1 LFLLCSERDSSTTR
15 ITNGIVGN
23 DFMPDRLF
31 FAAIPNADTAA
42 RICRL
47 AEVLKRARKFEGK
60 IITPDRL
67 HVTLFSLDR
76 SRGLREHIV
85 RTACEAA
92 AEVRM
97 KPFEVSFDRTSS
109 FRGKPGNHPFVL
121 LGDNGL
127 SRLMSFRRTLGAA
140 MMRNGLR
147 RRANADFTPHVT
159 LLYDIRNVEEQPI
172 EPILWTVR
180 ELVLIHSMRGHAHL
194 ARWPLR
200 G

>member
-1 LFLLCSERDSSTTR
+1 MS
-15 ITNGIVGN
+15 GIVGD

-31 FAAIPNADTAA
+31 FATVPDSGTAA
-42 RICRL
+42 RIYRL
-47 AEVLKRARKFEGK
+47 AEVLKRARKFDGAL
-60 IITPDRL
+60 ITPDRL
-67 HVTLFSLDR
+67 HVTLFFLDR
-76 SRGLREHIV
+76 WRGLREHIV
-85 RTACEAA
+85 PTACEAA

-127 SRLMSFRRTLGAA
+127 SRLRSFRRTLGAA
-140 MMRNGLR
+140 MMRKGLK

-172 EPILWTVR
+172 EPIFWTVR
-180 ELVLIHSMRGHAHL
+180 EFVLVHSMRGHAHL